1 MTHPIDD
8 TLLDKCNHISSM
20 KIGSQTKSHLWLKP
34 PLARLVSYISVK
46 ETIDDKDNYYELFS
60 SIFINILSNHK
71 GARKYQ
77 EDSCLIVVL
86 HCVLSQIHV
95 DHQICMYISCHCHIN
110 DLVILVNFNF
120 SSVSMVNLDSL
131 YEKTYILTFQLHLY
145 CVLSLRYGKDL
156 QVAAILDAILNISES
171 TRGIHGDF

>member
-1 MTHPIDD
+1 MTKTITMNYFHQYSLIFYQIIKVQENIRKIPVW
-8 TLLDKCNHISSM
+8 LL
-20 KIGSQTKSHLWLKP
+20 
-34 PLARLVSYISVK
+34 SYIV
-46 ETIDDKDNYYELFS
+46 
-60 SIFINILSNHK
+60 
-71 GARKYQ
+71 
-77 EDSCLIVVL
+77 
-86 HCVLSQIHV
+86 VLSQIHV

-145 CVLSLRYGKDL
+145 CVLSLRYGKNL